1 MAMDLS
7 RAQSVLHELLCLLPE
22 GWWWPLFQVNPD
34 HNISKVFQRPRLEI
48 DALIVNA
55 GLAKDT
61 KHGFVVRKNQWEAYR
76 DTQLCDL
83 SHGTNRKVHFI
94 ATSRPPGEPSKY
106 KNAKCLEQVDLPSHL
121 LKYLR
126 ESVDY
131 YNSKID
137 KANLAGGE
145 KAKANKEKDATHS
158 KIQAMK
164 AARAIQ
170 FPHVEEMVDPHE
182 EISLKNAKVAEWA
195 NTALLVIVE
204 LNRAADRHI
213 SVTGPSGIEI
223 SLLQLPRSS
232 DRNEFNANA
241 IRTKWDEKMISMLA
255 GDKMSNTESLQCL
268 RSRLDKY
275 DKEIVRGELCL

>member
-1 MAMDLS
+1 MG
-7 RAQSVLHELLCLLPE
+7 LCF
-22 GWWWPLFQVNPD
+22 G
-34 HNISKVFQRPRLEI
+34 R
-48 DALIVNA
+48 
-55 GLAKDT
+55 
-61 KHGFVVRKNQWEAYR
+61 WEAYR
-76 DTQLCDL
+76 DTQLGDL

-94 ATSRPPGEPSKY
+94 ATSRPPREPSKY

-126 ESVDY
+126 DSVDY

-204 LNRAADRHI
+204 LYRAADRHI
-213 SVTGPSGIEI
+213 SATGPSGIEI

-232 DRNEFNANA
+232 DWNEFNTNA
-241 IRTKWDEKMISMLA
+241 IQTKWDKKLISMLD
-255 GDKMSNTESLQCL
+255 GNKMSKTESLLCL
-268 RSRLDKY
+268 RSQLDTY
-275 DKEIVRGELCL
+275 DEEIVRGGLFM